1 MKKIT
6 EHNMDSIFVGSAVI
20 DRTRNIRSSMLAE
33 QIKINKE
40 FKSPLTPAM
49 LYNYYVSVCLIRSYD
64 LTKDRIVGVQLGYP
78 EKTVG
83 NVRRKLVKANWIF
96 FDKFMHKGKAY
107 GEWYIGKDV
116 VKRYKLKEGKLSLK
130 EQLDL
135 GVISKEDYELD
146 RSLNNVDLP
155 Y

>member
-20 DRTRNIRSSMLAE
+20 DKTRDIKSSFLVE
-33 QIKINKE
+33 QIRINKE
-40 FKSPLTPAM
+40 FGSPLTPAM

-64 LTKDRIVGVQLGYP
+64 LTKDKIVGSQLGYP
-78 EKTVG
+78 EKTIG
-83 NVRRKLVKANWIF
+83 NVRRKLIKCNWIF
-96 FDKFMHKGKAY
+96 FDKFIHKGKAY
-107 GEWYIGKDV
+107 GEWYIGKEV
-116 VKRYKLKEGKLSLK
+116 VERYKLKEGKLSLK

-135 GVISKEDYELD
+135 GVISENDYRLGTSLD
-146 RSLNNVDLP
+146 NNELP